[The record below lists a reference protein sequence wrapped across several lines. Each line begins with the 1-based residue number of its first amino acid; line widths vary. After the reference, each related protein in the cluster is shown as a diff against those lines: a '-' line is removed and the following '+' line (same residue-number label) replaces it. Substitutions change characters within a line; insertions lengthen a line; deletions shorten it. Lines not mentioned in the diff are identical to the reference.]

1 MYRWIGLLLL
11 TAALAANGQESCS
24 ESVAEASPPAAQAAE
39 GQALLLAGKGR
50 LELDLGKSAV
60 TIARLPEMLIVKF
73 ADGATLSHRWMAPSE
88 LREDPCSDLPFVDF
102 IRLVFRKDVYGASSA
117 DRDEADAVWGAM
129 VSGCINARHYQLF
142 GTDLFTYSQTRANGD
157 RYHAFFI
164 LDDDVVHYLDI
175 RGDDALADYLLATLK
190 KRVRRKSSE
199 LY

>member
-11 TAALAANGQESCS
+11 TAALAATGQESCS
-24 ESVAEASPPAAQAAE
+24 ESVAEASLPAAQAAE
-39 GQALLLAGKGR
+39 GQALLLAGKAR
-50 LELDLGKSAV
+50 LELDLGEKAV

-88 LREDPCSDLPFVDF
+88 LREDHSSQLAFVDF
-102 IRLVFRKDVYGASSA
+102 IRLVFRKDVFDASSA
-117 DRDEADAVWGAM
+117 DRTEADAVWGAM
-129 VSGCINARHYQLF
+129 VSGCINARHYQIS

-175 RGDDALADYLLATLK
+175 RGDDALADHLLATLK
-190 KRVRRKSSE
+190 KRE
-199 LY
+199 